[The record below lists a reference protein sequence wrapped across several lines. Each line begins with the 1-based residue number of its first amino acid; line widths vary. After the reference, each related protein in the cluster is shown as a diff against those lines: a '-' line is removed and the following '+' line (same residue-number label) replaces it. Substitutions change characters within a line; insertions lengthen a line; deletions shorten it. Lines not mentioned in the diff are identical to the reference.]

1 MAELKPKTATR
12 WRVAVSQRRLP
23 GSATSSARDALD
35 AEWSDWFCTN
45 AEWAQFVPMPN
56 FSEPVRAMSWLADW
70 EINALVLTG
79 GEDIGSSPVR
89 DELELGL
96 LRLARAQGWPVL
108 GVCRGMQMLHKESGG
123 ELIPIDGHV
132 AHTHRVQTPLR
143 VDVVNSWHR
152 WGVRVLADGWQA
164 MALAPDGSVEAM
176 RHQHLPWLGLMWHPE
191 RQQGGVELTQPWVR
205 QIFPIADF

>member
-1 MAELKPKTATR
+1 MAELKPAAPTR

-35 AEWSDWFCTN
+35 AEWSDWFGAN
-45 AEWAQFVPMPN
+45 AERAQFVPLPN
-56 FSEPVRAMSWLADW
+56 FSDPGRALSWLVDW
-70 EINALVLTG
+70 KINGLVLTG
-79 GEDIGSSPVR
+79 GEDVGSSPIR

-96 LRLARAQGWPVL
+96 LSHARAQGWPVL
-108 GVCRGMQMLHKESGG
+108 GVCRGMQMLQKESGG
-123 ELIPIDGHV
+123 ALIPIDGHV
-132 AHTHRVQTPLR
+132 GHEHRVQTLQR
-143 VDVVNSWHR
+143 AEVVNSWHR

-164 MALAPDGSVEAM
+164 IALAHDGSVEAM

-191 RQQGGVELTQPWVR
+191 RQDGGAALTEAWLE